1 MNVLTFINK
10 QMEDFVRQFKAL
22 AWKNFILKTRYW
34 GTLLLELGVPTMCII
49 SVGIL
54 SIVLPAYQFKYSIPD
69 SYVAIPSFR
78 SSDPNNVFGT
88 SGCSKISNIVWSC
101 DKLYKDNVNCQG
113 NFSTAFNFLSSQC
126 QLRKIA
132 IAPQSAGGSSSND
145 AAAGLVS
152 WFNNNN
158 TIFQSYDTFEY
169 FSSEQE
175 FLNYIN
181 NPGYAVDPSIQVFS
195 AAVIISGG
203 YPQWEYSLRMNQ
215 TITSVS
221 ELSFLF

>member
-1 MNVLTFINK
+1 
-10 QMEDFVRQFKAL
+10 MEDFLRQFKAL

-34 GTLLLELGVPTMCII
+34 GTLLLEIGVPTMCII

-54 SIVLPAYQFKYSIPD
+54 SIVLPAYKFTYSIPD
-69 SYVAIPSFR
+69 SYSAIPSFR
-78 SSDPNNVFGT
+78 SSDSNNVFGT

-101 DKLYKDNVNCQG
+101 DKLYKDNINCQG
-113 NFSTAFNFLSSQC
+113 DFSTAFNFLQSSKC

-132 IAPQSAGGSSSND
+132 IAPLSAGGSASND
-145 AAAGLVS
+145 AAVGLVS

-158 TIFQSYDTFEY
+158 TIFRSYDTFVY
-169 FSSEQE
+169 FSSEE
-175 FLNYIN
+175 AFLNYIN
-181 NPGYAVDPSIQVFS
+181 NPGYAVDSSIQVFS

-215 TITSVS
+215 TTTSVR
-221 ELSFLF
+221 EFGNYTIYISFSH